1 MKYWIITDTHFGHRK
16 MEEYCG
22 RPANFEE
29 LIFKGLKQIQPDD
42 VVIHLGDFCIGED
55 EKWHNAWNSALFANK
70 KILVRGNHDKKS
82 DTWYYSHG
90 WHSVVD
96 SFSIHY
102 LGNFITFSHIPI
114 KGIQNKNIH
123 GHFHNNLHR
132 LLEGKYV
139 VEGEKERNDKDF
151 PLELYNKNIYKLL
164 AIEDT
169 NYKPVLLDTLSISSP
184 LID

>member
-22 RPANFEE
+22 RPADFEDK
-29 LIFKGLKQIQPDD
+29 IFGGLKQIQPAD
-42 VVIHLGDFCIGED
+42 VVIHLGDFCIGRD
-55 EKWHNAWNSALFANK
+55 EEWHKKWKEALPTQK
-70 KILVRGNHDKKS
+70 LILIRGNHDRKS
-82 DTWYYSHG
+82 TNWYYAHG
-90 WHSVVD
+90 WNTVCENM
-96 SFSIHY
+96 SINFEGRY
-102 LGNFITFSHIPI
+102 LTFSHIPI
-114 KGIQNKNIH
+114 MGIQNWNIH

-151 PLELYNKNIYKLL
+151 PLEKYNKNIYKLL

-169 NYKPVLLDTLSISSP
+169 NYQPVLLESL
-184 LID
+184 LK